1 MNWLK
6 RKVIKWV
13 REDWDNEREK
23 NSMTI
28 GSNRAIASREV
39 EANMCDA
46 EPILNF
52 RVFSAV
58 GGRVVEFRRYDRKT
72 DRSDTTTYVVNSDE
86 DFGES
91 VARIANMEMFK
102 S

>member
-1 MNWLK
+1 MKWIK

-13 REDWDNEREK
+13 REDWEDVRKE
-23 NSMTI
+23 NSVGMV
-28 GSNRAIASREV
+28 RASRDV

-58 GGRVVEFRRYDRKT
+58 GGQIVEFRRYDRKT
-72 DRSDTTTYVVNSDE
+72 DRNDTSTYIIHKDD
-86 DFGES
+86 DFGEKIS
-91 VARIANMEMFK
+91 KIANLELLK
-102 S
+102 

>member
-6 RKVIKWV
+6 RQVIKWV
-13 REDWDNEREK
+13 REDWENERQKIQSHANTVVCE
-23 NSMTI
+23 SDVHPT
-28 GSNRAIASREV
+28 SNADPV
-39 EANMCDA
+39 
-46 EPILNF
+46 LNF

-72 DRSDTTTYVVNSDE
+72 DRSDTTTYVVNSDQ

-91 VARIANMEMFK
+91 VARIANMETLK